1 MLIKEG
7 MLPDN
12 VAKDIEDI
20 IDEFDFERVKKV
32 MDFLEWEW
40 CDAEIAIPHIGEL
53 RKKARLLLS
62 EVSVKVLKNKEIE
75 AESNIRTGGFQA
87 TAYKWENEVRM
98 RLAFILTDWDNY
110 E

>member
-7 MLPDN
+7 MVPDK

-20 IDEFDFERVKKV
+20 IDEFDFELVKKV

-40 CDAEIAIPHIGEL
+40 VDAEIAVPRIGEL

-62 EVSVKVLKNKEIE
+62 EVAVKVLKSNEIE
-75 AESNIRTGGFQA
+75 SESNIRTGGFKA
-87 TAYKWENEVRM
+87 TAYKYDDEVKL
-98 RLAFILTDWDNY
+98 RLTFILADWDNFD
-110 E
+110 